1 MNLQNISFNL
11 RRFGRQK
18 LTTFLHIVGLTL
30 GITVCLLIGLFI
42 KYELSFDTY
51 EDKADRTYRIN
62 QVWIEFGKKS
72 FHYSTPFALADQMR
86 KDVPGL
92 EYVTKVHH
100 PFNSVVE
107 INPNKRFKQ
116 DRLVMTDA
124 EFLEVFD
131 VKVIAGNAHEA
142 MRKPHQA
149 VLTESTAE
157 KFYGRENPIGKTFKY
172 NNEFDITVGA
182 VIKDFPGNTHLA
194 ASMLLSFSDNE
205 RYIGTS
211 MTHYGSVSGGST
223 FFVLPKGIKPN
234 NGLKSAIQSIYD
246 RFGNNQPWA
255 GKDHRMEAEIQ
266 PLSDIHFNSKYAGG
280 GHLVKAINASWL
292 WFFSGVGLAVLI
304 LACINFVNLS
314 TAQSL
319 KRAREIGV
327 RKSIGAGRLQLI
339 NQFLGEALLLVSFAA
354 LMGVIISRLSLP
366 YINQLT
372 GKQITF
378 DIINSPD
385 VILSLFVG
393 IVITTLMAGIYPAWI
408 ITKFHPATAL
418 KTGYVNATPQSSL
431 LRKGLVITQF
441 SISVCLL
448 IGLLLIGRQMNYMR
462 HKDLGFDKDNV
473 LMVNVPFEK
482 SEQKLMLS
490 NELSKIPEIKNWSYS
505 SSPPSGGNDVH
516 WSTMMS
522 VVGEKDP
529 NQKSVTIILS
539 DDKFCSLYDLEL
551 KAGRFFNITDTGA
564 VSGSIPES
572 QRYPRCVV
580 NQKLVQEL
588 GFESLEA
595 ALGKRFWTGING
607 WHAEIVGVVSDFNIG
622 SLHEAIRPTMITQ
635 FLPYSERLGIKVQG
649 GTDMPAMISKIN
661 AAFKIAFPTG
671 VFEFNFLD
679 QQLDDLYKTEERLY
693 SLFKIFSLMAML
705 ISCLGLWGLITFAAQ
720 QRVKEIGIRK
730 VLGASVV
737 SIVRMLTKEFVV
749 LVLIAIAIAAP
760 LAYWGIHK
768 WLEDFAFRIHI
779 GWTVF
784 ILAGCAAILIALL
797 TVGCQAM
804 KAAVANPVKSLRTE

>member
-1 MNLQNISFNL
+1 
-11 RRFGRQK
+11 
-18 LTTFLHIVGLTL
+18 
-30 GITVCLLIGLFI
+30 
-42 KYELSFDTY
+42 
-51 EDKADRTYRIN
+51 
-62 QVWIEFGKKS
+62 
-72 FHYSTPFALADQMR
+72 
-86 KDVPGL
+86 
-92 EYVTKVHH
+92 
-100 PFNSVVE
+100 
-107 INPNKRFKQ
+107 
-116 DRLVMTDA
+116 
-124 EFLEVFD
+124 
-131 VKVIAGNAHEA
+131 
-142 MRKPHQA
+142 
-149 VLTESTAE
+149 
-157 KFYGRENPIGKTFKY
+157 
-172 NNEFDITVGA
+172 
-182 VIKDFPGNTHLA
+182 
-194 ASMLLSFSDNE
+194 
-205 RYIGTS
+205 
-211 MTHYGSVSGGST
+211 
-223 FFVLPKGIKPN
+223 
-234 NGLKSAIQSIYD
+234 
-246 RFGNNQPWA
+246 
-255 GKDHRMEAEIQ
+255 MEAEIQ

-280 GHLVKAINASWL
+280 GHLVKAINTSWL